1 MLGSLV
7 TMFRRPVRDCMDTD
21 LPVAAPDT
29 SCREAARLLRDYA
42 APAIAVRDETGR
54 LASFITE
61 GDIVR
66 EALFSPRPVPELTI

>member
-1 MLGSLV
+1 
-7 TMFRRPVRDCMDTD
+7 MFRRPVRDCMDTD